1 MKMLSVMFLMV
12 ATSITTT
19 NSQSDYCSFTEK
31 HTMCQYQGP
40 GPACNGK
47 PLARGI
53 TEQEKKEIL
62 DIHNKLRSK
71 IATGKERR
79 GKPGPQPGASNMKIM
94 VWDEE
99 LSRIAQRHADQCKF
113 AHDCSNCRKT
123 SRFGVGQN
131 LYIYKQTLK
140 APANDWTKAVTDWY
154 DEVALFNKKDVEP
167 FKFSSPTGHYTQV
180 VWSETDKVGCGA
192 TSYKDGQWYA
202 TLYTCNYGP
211 NGNFIRGQMY
221 KQGAPCSD
229 CNNGESCSNQYPGLC
244 VSGVSSKATYKNVT
258 LQTTTQPPRTT
269 TFRTTTKRTTTTRP
283 TTTTTPKPA
292 PAFNPSK
299 PVNRIQPVN
308 RIAPEPYDAINRKN
322 IKKTTTTK
330 TTSTTTT
337 RRTTTRKTTPRRTTT
352 TRRTTPRSV
361 LFKKKTTTTAPLTPE
376 SNTVIV
382 ESGNKKINNGE
393 LLFSCQFKSRE
404 KKCVMRD
411 RAKPWRVFTEAGNS
425 YKMVTLEKGDTGEF
439 YFKSLIAPPASK
451 LACLDFR
458 FKKFTSD
465 GSDNVLSVLA
475 WPYRG
480 KPGKV
485 TIKQESPDLDTWVR
499 AQVTFKNV
507 DRDFLLMFRARGPR
521 SRGAQMTIAVD
532 NVVVTAGRCVEI

>member
-1 MKMLSVMFLMV
+1 MVISVTMMMV
-12 ATSITTT
+12 VISIPAT
-19 NSQSDYCSFTEK
+19 NSQSDYCSFTQK
-31 HTMCQYQGP
+31 HTMCQYKGP

-47 PLARGI
+47 PLKQGI
-53 TEQEKKEIL
+53 TEKEKQEIL

-113 AHDCSNCRKT
+113 AHDCSTCRKT

-140 APANDWTKAVTDWY
+140 APPNDWTKAVTDWY
-154 DEVALFNKKDVEP
+154 DEVALFNNKDVEP

-192 TSYKDGQWYA
+192 TSYKDGQWFA

-229 CNNGESCSNQYPGLC
+229 CENGESCSNQYPGLC
-244 VSGVSSKATYKNVT
+244 VAGVSGRETYKNVT
-258 LQTTTQPPRTT
+258 LPTTTQPPRTT
-269 TFRTTTKRTTTTRP
+269 TFKTTTTRP
-283 TTTTTPKPA
+283 TTTNTPKPKPA
-292 PAFNPSK
+292 PAFKPSRPSNK
-299 PVNRIQPVN
+299 IQPVN
-308 RIAPEPYDAINRKN
+308 RIAPEPYDAAKS
-322 IKKTTTTK
+322 KTTTTTK
-330 TTSTTTT
+330 STTTTRRTTSTTTT
-337 RRTTTRKTTPRRTTT
+337 RRTTTRRIPI
-352 TRRTTPRSV
+352 
-361 LFKKKTTTTAPLTPE
+361 KKKTTTSAPLTPE
-376 SNTVIV
+376 SNSVVV
-382 ESGNKKINNGE
+382 ETGKKKINNGE

-411 RAKPWRVFTEAGNS
+411 RAKPWKLFTEAGNN

-458 FKKFTSD
+458 FKKFSSD
-465 GSDNVLSVLA
+465 GSDNVLTVLA

-521 SRGAQMTIAVD
+521 SRGARMTVAVD
-532 NVVVTAGRCVEI
+532 SVVVTAGRCVEI

>member
-1 MKMLSVMFLMV
+1 M
-12 ATSITTT
+12 
-19 NSQSDYCSFTEK
+19 
-31 HTMCQYQGP
+31 
-40 GPACNGK
+40 

-53 TEQEKKEIL
+53 TEQEKNEIL

-258 LQTTTQPPRTT
+258 LQTTTQAPRTT
-269 TFRTTTKRTTTTRP
+269 TFRTTTKRTTTT
-283 TTTTTPKPA
+283 
-292 PAFNPSK
+292 
-299 PVNRIQPVN
+299 
-308 RIAPEPYDAINRKN
+308 
-322 IKKTTTTK
+322 
-330 TTSTTTT
+330 
-337 RRTTTRKTTPRRTTT
+337 TTRKTT

-411 RAKPWRVFTEAGNS
+411 RAKPWRVFTDAGNS

-507 DRDFLLMFRARGPR
+507 DRDFLLMFRARGPG
-521 SRGAQMTIAVD
+521 SRGAQMTVAVD